1 MLSFAPLSLPES
13 HPFWTSTEEA
23 LPSSL
28 PSIRALNQ
36 PLHIMSSLGGHTF
49 LLSSGQM
56 CHYPVRAS
64 ESKYGKFAYSS
75 AFGYSVPTG
84 GYFTEAIGGDNVLAV
99 TEDAPGMG
107 EIWRVRR
114 VATDGHIAQKPLEG
128 AEKDAQG
135 PVLVSG
141 WAPFKQDADAD
152 VSVNTWLIPPTQEA
166 PNWHIRVHR
175 ISSKHRDIRTS
186 EGAWALAGVR
196 ASDGRE
202 LEALDL
208 STPVS
213 SKTESSPLITP
224 VTVCNLNAETSP
236 ATWRGPFKGTPEEFK
251 TWLDKLAADGKLDIM
266 SYSVNNGEAFVI
278 AIVHVD
284 HWLGVMYPKDAN
296 DDKPNENEGTHAD
309 ASEALAVTYAG
320 AVGIVELKA
329 GNRTGRVLA
338 ADANGNLMAKR
349 AVLPSLEGEVKAG
362 ETKWWV
368 TAVFAMPE
376 SVEGWSEK
384 WRDAWEKKPKVPGW
398 VEEMMAKE

>member
-1 MLSFAPLSLPES
+1 
-13 HPFWTSTEEA
+13 
-23 LPSSL
+23 
-28 PSIRALNQ
+28 
-36 PLHIMSSLGGHTF
+36 
-49 LLSSGQM
+49 M

-84 GYFTEAIGGDNVLAV
+84 GYFIEAVGGDNVLAV

-114 VATDGHIAQKPLEG
+114 VATDAKIVQKPLEVAG
-128 AEKDAQG
+128 KDGEKQG
-135 PVLVSG
+135 PVLSSG

-152 VSVNTWLIPPTQEA
+152 VSVKTWLIPPTEVA

-175 ISSKHRDIRTS
+175 ISSAHRDIRTS

-202 LEALDL
+202 LEMLDL
-208 STPVS
+208 STPAPS
-213 SKTESSPLITP
+213 SRTGKETVITP
-224 VTVCNLNAETSP
+224 VTVCNLNADTNP
-236 ATWRGPFKGTPEEFK
+236 QTWRGPFKGTPEEFK
-251 TWLDKLAADGKLDIM
+251 TWLDKLAEQGKLEIM
-266 SYSVNNGEAFVI
+266 SYSVKDGEAFVI

-284 HWLGVMYPKDAN
+284 HWLGVLYPKDDN
-296 DDKPNENEGTHAD
+296 DQKPNDYEGTHAAD
-309 ASEALAVTYAG
+309 SEALAVTSAG
-320 AVGIVELKA
+320 AVGIVELA
-329 GNRTGRVLA
+329 SGDRTGRVLA

-349 AVLPSLEGEVKAG
+349 AVLPSLEGDIKAG

-376 SVEGWSEK
+376 SVEGWEGK
-384 WRDAWEKKPKVPGW
+384 WREAWEGKPKVPGW
-398 VEEMMAKE
+398 VEEMMGEK